1 MVKICPDCMEIESL
15 AAFAK
20 ARVASLAISMFDGL
34 NVAQAVLRLSLR
46 SMLLCEPTRKGGT

>member
-1 MVKICPDCMEIESL
+1 MEIESL